1 MLQPPGNTVL
11 IRPMPKQANI
21 NWDEAKMLYF
31 QGCPFAEIARRLNC
45 NAATIR
51 SHAHREDWHESKRKA
66 LEKTPQEVNW
76 KEKAQAWPKRVAL
89 LMEKRLDYLESIPV
103 EDLTMK
109 ELRELSST
117 TKETNEMAREAYG
130 LNDDGHR
137 TLHVGL
143 VVPVCEIKMTPD
155 PAPAIDIAPSCP
167 DQLPVIPGALSA
179 A

>member
-1 MLQPPGNTVL
+1 
-11 IRPMPKQANI
+11 MPKTANI

-51 SHAHREDWHESKRKA
+51 SHAHREDWHGSKRKA
-66 LEKTPQEVNW
+66 LEKAPQVVDW
-76 KEKAQAWPKRVAL
+76 REKAEQWPKRVAT

-109 ELRELSST
+109 ELRELSAT

-130 LNDDGHR
+130 ISDQAPKMY
-137 TLHVGL
+137 VGL
-143 VVPVCEIKMTPD
+143 YHNIVEVKLD
-155 PAPAIDIAPSCP
+155 KPAPMIDVPPANPEPAESEP
-167 DQLPVIPGALSA
+167 EQLPPGDEKSA